1 MGDNVEVLR
10 RENDH
15 LSKQLQEICKEVQT
29 MKKSLK
35 TREPKQ
41 HGVAK
46 SFDAEP
52 PNATDV
58 QWLSDG
64 YDELKET
71 NDRAEEKL
79 TAIELRLYELAD
91 RVSQIS
97 KAVDELQLYSFQ
109 YNLKIVG
116 VPLSEVY
123 EKAGDTVKKCLDI
136 FSGIG
141 ASVKEFDIDTAHRV
155 PTRRQNSRGGATGS
169 SQPIICTFTRRIA
182 KEAVMA
188 KRKETGRLQPE
199 IFGLPEDSE
208 FRIGIYTHLTPRL
221 QDLLH
226 AAKSFQQSHDF
237 KYCWAKDSMILLR
250 KSDQSRVY
258 KLRHLE
264 DLEALRLSSTQE

>member
-1 MGDNVEVLR
+1 M
-10 RENDH
+10 
-15 LSKQLQEICKEVQT
+15 
-29 MKKSLK
+29 
-35 TREPKQ
+35 
-41 HGVAK
+41 
-46 SFDAEP
+46 
-52 PNATDV
+52 

-79 TAIELRLYELAD
+79 TAIELRLHKLAD

-116 VPLSEVY
+116 VPQSEVN
-123 EKAGDTVKKCLDI
+123 EKASDTVKKCLDI

-141 ASVKEFDIDTAHRV
+141 ASVKEFDIDSAHRV

-169 SQPIICTFTRRIA
+169 SQPIICKFARRIA

-264 DLEALRLSSTQE
+264 DLEALHMVFKQQKNTVFASVLKSISVSL